1 MTTTYTRLPLP
12 PCGVV
17 PPYRVAPRRR
27 IVVLVPLAIAAALAV
42 TARPARAD
50 ESLLAGKRPSSA
62 SGVGNVR
69 ALTDGVGAYEGE
81 EWNTS
86 VAAIFSSDRSYVE
99 FDLGRSVPIA
109 AAYLQG
115 DNNDEYQLAI
125 SEDHANWV
133 PLWAAGPRP
142 EAGLR
147 ERWSDQLSGHG
158 RWVRLTVRGGDSAY
172 SVSEVQLFE
181 QRPAVMPPPLHR
193 AAGESQA
200 ARIRSSLLYVV
211 AAFAFFLLVTRAGSR
226 FWVVLAGG
234 ALALSSL
241 GLAIDAISVGWPLAN
256 REVAFVRAAA
266 AGIALAAALRIGV
279 NVRRWPAD
287 RGVVT
292 VALAVSAIMAFAAFY
307 NLGRP
312 QFWNHAENRP
322 EFVHTNDLRVY
333 QPFAKY
339 FKELGYDGVYLA
351 SVLAYAEDRRGG
363 SLDSIGGQELRGLG
377 DHRLKRVRDIKDDIL
392 QVRTRFTDERWAEF
406 KKDMNF
412 FMDVQGPEYLSTLT
426 DHGANATPV
435 WVFFARLLMAHAPA
449 SEGLLTATGLVD
461 GVLLLLM
468 AGALWWAFGL
478 WPMLLAMVVFGANDL
493 YMFGTNWSGAT
504 LRHDWLAY
512 LGFGAAALKR
522 QRWTAAGIF
531 LALAALIRFFPVVAL
546 MGVAMPAL
554 WAFGERW
561 VRERRRPVLRTW
573 LGEHRAAVHVLVSA
587 AGCVVFMV
595 LLTTALYTPKA
606 WASWF
611 QKVTLLNR
619 DVGVNEIS
627 LRALIAGADNAA
639 GATLQARA
647 VIYVLV
653 VILCVAAVAW
663 LARRRPLHQAMILAM
678 PLVLVISNP
687 SNYYSHF
694 VFLLALLASA
704 GVAPRAGSAEPTD
717 AGPLDTEGQ
726 VVPLVIPFLK
736 VAAPLLALCV
746 GGYWASLDPD
756 LDRHFQDSTALTF
769 IAFVWLYIN
778 LLRVDPATTA
788 FLAAEP
794 ASDPPAAVG

>member
-1 MTTTYTRLPLP
+1 MTITYTLLPTPLRRLASPL
-12 PCGVV
+12 
-17 PPYRVAPRRR
+17 
-27 IVVLVPLAIAAALAV
+27 LLALGAALV
-42 TARPARAD
+42 TLAARPAHA
-50 ESLLAGKRPSSA
+50 EENLLAGKRPSTS
-62 SGVGNVR
+62 SGVTNAR
-69 ALTDGVGAYEGE
+69 ALTDGAGAYEGE

-86 VAAIFSSDRSYVE
+86 VAAILSSDRAFVE
-99 FDLGRSVPIA
+99 FDLGRSVSIT

-115 DNNDEYQLAI
+115 DNNDEYALAI
-125 SEDHANWV
+125 SEDHSTFV
-133 PLWAAGPRP
+133 PLWTAGPRP

-147 ERWSDQLSGHG
+147 ERWTDQLSGHG
-158 RWVRLTVRGGDSAY
+158 RWIRLTVRGGDSAY
-172 SVSEVQLFE
+172 SVSEVQLYE
-181 QRPAVMPPPLHR
+181 QRPAVMPPLIHR

-200 ARIRSSLLYVV
+200 AWVRSSLLYLVV
-211 AAFAFFLLVTRAGSR
+211 AFAFFLLVTRARSR
-226 FWVVLAGG
+226 LWVLLAGG
-234 ALALSSL
+234 AVALCAV
-241 GLAIDAISVGWPLAN
+241 GLAVDAISLGWPLAN

-279 NVRRWPAD
+279 RVRRWPAD
-287 RGVVT
+287 RGVVSA
-292 VALAVSAIMAFAAFY
+292 ALAVAAVMAFAAFY

-363 SLDSIGGQELRGLG
+363 SLDSIGMQEVRSLG
-377 DHRLKRVRDIKDDIL
+377 DHRVRRVHELKDEIQEVRS
-392 QVRTRFTDERWAEF
+392 RFSDARWAEF

-412 FMDVQGPEYLSTLT
+412 FEDVQGPEYLSTLT

-461 GVLLLLM
+461 ALLLLLM
-468 AGALWWAFGL
+468 AVALWRSFGL
-478 WPMLLAMVVFGANDL
+478 LPMLLAMVVFGANDL

-512 LGFGAAALKR
+512 LGLGAAALKR

-546 MGVAMPAL
+546 MGVALPAL

-561 VRERRRPVLRTW
+561 VREKKRPDLRTW
-573 LGEHRAAVHVLVSA
+573 LGEHRAAVRVLVSA
-587 AGCVVFMV
+587 AACVVFMV

-606 WASWF
+606 WGSWF

-639 GATLQARA
+639 GAVLQAR
-647 VIYVLV
+647 V
-653 VILCVAAVAW
+653 VIFILAEIVCIACVAWV
-663 LARRRPLHQAMILAM
+663 ARRRPLHQAMILAM

-694 VFLLALLASA
+694 VFLLALLA
-704 GVAPRAGSAEPTD
+704 D
-717 AGPLDTEGQ
+717 AGEAREGTDPTAGAAAPDPTVQ
-726 VVPLVIPFLK
+726 GIPLVIPFLR
-736 VAAPLLALCV
+736 VAAPLLALCL

-756 LDRHFQDSTALTF
+756 LDRHFQDSTLLIF

-778 LLRVDPATTA
+778 VLRADPATIA

-794 ASDPPAAVG
+794 SPPSSGQPAGVG

>member
-1 MTTTYTRLPLP
+1 MTTTYTCLPSP
-12 PCGVV
+12 PC
-17 PPYRVAPRRR
+17 RAAASRQRAF
-27 IVVLVPLAIAAALAV
+27 LVSLAIVAASMALG
-42 TARPARAD
+42 ARPARAD
-50 ESLLAGKRPSSA
+50 DNLLAGKRPSGA

-86 VAAIFSSDRSYVE
+86 VAAIFSSDKSWVE
-99 FDLGRSVPIA
+99 FDLGRSVGVT

-115 DNNDEYQLAI
+115 DNNDEYELAI
-125 SEDHANWV
+125 SEDHQSWA

-147 ERWSDQLSGHG
+147 ERWTDQLSGHG

-181 QRPAVMPPPLHR
+181 QRPAMMPPALHR
-193 AAGESQA
+193 KAGESQA
-200 ARIRSSLLYVV
+200 AWIRSSLLYLV
-211 AAFAFFLLVTRAGSR
+211 AAFAFFLLVTRARSPL
-226 FWVVLAGG
+226 WVVLGGG
-234 ALALSSL
+234 AVALVAL
-241 GLAIDAISVGWPLAN
+241 GVAIDAISVGWPLVN

-266 AGIALAAALRIGV
+266 AAIALAASIRIGV
-279 NVRRWPAD
+279 TVRRWPPD

-363 SLDSIGGQELRGLG
+363 NLDSIGMQELRGLG

-392 QVRTRFTDERWAEF
+392 QVRTRFSDARWEEF
-406 KKDMNF
+406 KKDMNY

-435 WVFFARLLMAHAPA
+435 WVFFARLLIGHAPA
-449 SEGLLTATGLVD
+449 SEGLLTAAGLVD

-504 LRHDWLAY
+504 LRHDWLCY

-546 MGVAMPAL
+546 MGVALPAL
-554 WAFGERW
+554 WDFGERW
-561 VRERRRPVLRTW
+561 ARERRRPDLKTW
-573 LGEHRAAVHVLVSA
+573 LAEHRAAVRVLVSA
-587 AGCVVFMV
+587 AATVVFMV
-595 LLTTALYTPKA
+595 LLTTALYSPKA

-639 GATLQARA
+639 GAVLQARA
-647 VIYVLV
+647 GVYVLCL
-653 VILCVAAVAW
+653 ILCVASVGW
-663 LARRRPLHQAMILAM
+663 LARRRPLHQAMVLAM

-694 VFLLALLASA
+694 VFLLALLADVGLA
-704 GVAPRAGSAEPTD
+704 ARDKLDEPTRAGAPDAER
-717 AGPLDTEGQ
+717 Q
-726 VVPLVIPFLK
+726 SVPLVVPFLK
-736 VAAPLLALCV
+736 VAAPLLALCI

-788 FLAAEP
+788 FLAGEP
-794 ASDPPAAVG
+794 ATPASGPPAAVG

>member
-1 MTTTYTRLPLP
+1 MTITYTRLPSP
-12 PCGVV
+12 PH
-17 PPYRVAPRRR
+17 RVAARSRRA
-27 IVVLVPLAIAAALAV
+27 VLVPFALVAAL
-42 TARPARAD
+42 TAAGAGPARAD
-50 ESLLAGKRPSSA
+50 DDLLAGKRPSSV
-62 SGVGNVR
+62 SGVGNVH

-99 FDLGRSVPIA
+99 FDLGSSVPIA

-115 DNNDEYQLAI
+115 DNNDEYDLAV
-125 SEDHANWV
+125 SEDHATWA
-133 PLWAAGPRP
+133 PLWTAGPRP

-147 ERWSDQLSGHG
+147 ERWSDRLSGHG
-158 RWVRLTVRGGDSAY
+158 RWIRLTVRGGDSAY

-181 QRPAVMPPPLHR
+181 QRPAVMPPVLHR
-193 AAGESQA
+193 AAGQSQA
-200 ARIRSSLLYVV
+200 ARVRSSLLYVV
-211 AAFAFFLLVTRAGSR
+211 AAFALFLLVTRARSR
-226 FWVVLAGG
+226 WWIVLSGG
-234 ALALSSL
+234 ALALIAL
-241 GLAIDAISVGWPLAN
+241 GLAADAISIGWPIVN

-266 AGIALAAALRIGV
+266 AGIALAAAIRIGV
-279 NVRRWPAD
+279 TVRRWPPD

-363 SLDSIGGQELRGLG
+363 SLDSLGMQEVRSLG
-377 DHRLKRVRDIKDDIL
+377 DHRVRRVRDIKNDIL
-392 QVRTRFTDERWAEF
+392 GVRTRFSDARWEEF

-412 FMDVQGPEYLSTLT
+412 FMDVQGPDYLSTLT

-435 WVFFARLLMAHAPA
+435 WVFFARILLAHAPA
-449 SEGLLTATGLVD
+449 SEGLLTAAGLVD

-478 WPMLLAMVVFGANDL
+478 WPMLLAMTVFGANDL

-504 LRHDWLAY
+504 LRHDWLCY

-546 MGVAMPAL
+546 LGVALPAL

-561 VRERRRPVLRTW
+561 VRERRRPDVRTW
-573 LGEHRAAVHVLVSA
+573 LAEHRGAVRVLVSA
-587 AGCVVFMV
+587 AASVIFMV
-595 LLTTALYTPKA
+595 LLTTALYSPQA

-639 GATLQARA
+639 GAVLQARA
-647 VIYVLV
+647 AIYVLTI
-653 VILCVAAVAW
+653 ILCIASVAW
-663 LARRRPLHQAMILAM
+663 LARRRPLHQSMIIAM

-687 SNYYSHF
+687 SNYYSHL
-694 VFLLALLASA
+694 VFLLALLADVGLA
-704 GVAPRAGSAEPTD
+704 ARAGTPERIGNGAPDAEPE
-717 AGPLDTEGQ
+717 A
-726 VVPLVIPFLK
+726 VPLVVPFLK

-756 LDRHFQDSTALTF
+756 LDRHFQDSTVLIF

-788 FLAAEP
+788 FLAGEP
-794 ASDPPAAVG
+794 GTPISGPPAGVG

>member
-1 MTTTYTRLPLP
+1 MLA
-12 PCGVV
+12 VV
-17 PPYRVAPRRR
+17 A
-27 IVVLVPLAIAAALAV
+27 LVALA
-42 TARPARAD
+42 ARPAHAED
-50 ESLLAGKRPSSA
+50 NLLAGKRPASS
-62 SGVGNVR
+62 SGVGNTH

-86 VAAIFSSDRSYVE
+86 VAAIFSSERAYVE

-115 DNNDEYQLAI
+115 DNNDEYELAI
-125 SEDHANWV
+125 SEDRSNFV
-133 PLWAAGPRP
+133 PLWTAAPRP

-147 ERWSDQLSGHG
+147 ERWTDRLSGHG

-181 QRPAVMPPPLHR
+181 QRPAVMPPVFHR

-200 ARIRSSLLYVV
+200 AWVRSSLLYLV
-211 AAFAFFLLVTRAGSR
+211 AAFAFFLLVTRARSR

-234 ALALSSL
+234 AVALVAL
-241 GLAIDAISVGWPLAN
+241 GLAVNAISIGWPLAN

-279 NVRRWPAD
+279 SVRRWPPD

-292 VALAVSAIMAFAAFY
+292 VALAVSAVMAFAAFY

-363 SLDSIGGQELRGLG
+363 SLDSIGMQEVRSLG
-377 DHRLKRVRDIKDDIL
+377 DHRLRRVREIKDEIL
-392 QVRTRFTDERWAEF
+392 QVRTRFSDARWEEF

-412 FMDVQGPEYLSTLT
+412 FEDVQGPEYLSTLT

-435 WVFFARLLMAHAPA
+435 WVFFARLLIGHAPA
-449 SEGLLTATGLVD
+449 SEGLLTAAGLVD
-461 GVLLLLM
+461 ALLLLLM
-468 AGALWWAFGL
+468 AVALWRSFGL
-478 WPMLLAMVVFGANDL
+478 WPMLLAMTVFGANDL

-546 MGVAMPAL
+546 MGVALPAL

-561 VRERRRPVLRTW
+561 VRERKRPDLRTW
-573 LGEHRAAVHVLVSA
+573 LGEHRAAVRVLLSA
-587 AGCVVFMV
+587 AACVVFMV
-595 LLTTALYTPKA
+595 LLTTVLYTPKA
-606 WASWF
+606 WVSWF

-639 GATLQARA
+639 GAVLQARI
-647 VIYVLV
+647 VIF
-653 VILCVAAVAW
+653 ILAEIICIASVAW

-694 VFLLALLASA
+694 VFLLALLADVGLTERA
-704 GVAPRAGSAEPTD
+704 ATAAAPG
-717 AGPLDTEGQ
+717 AGPSDTEGKALPL
-726 VVPLVIPFLK
+726 VVPFLR

-756 LDRHFQDSTALTF
+756 LDRHFQDSTLLIF
-769 IAFVWLYIN
+769 ISFIWLYIN
-778 LLRVDPATTA
+778 VLRVDPTTTA

-794 ASDPPAAVG
+794 ATPPSGPPAPVG

>member
-1 MTTTYTRLPLP
+1 MTITYTLLP
-12 PCGVV
+12 
-17 PPYRVAPRRR
+17 RPRRKLASPL
-27 IVVLVPLAIAAALAV
+27 VLALAAALA
-42 TARPARAD
+42 TLAARPARAD
-50 ESLLAGKRPSSA
+50 DNLLAGKRPSSS
-62 SGVGNVR
+62 SGVSNTR
-69 ALTDGVGAYEGE
+69 ALTDGVGAYEGA

-86 VAAIFSSDRSYVE
+86 VAAIFSSDRAYVE
-99 FDLGRSVPIA
+99 FDLGSSVA
-109 AAYLQG
+109 VVAAYLQG
-115 DNNDEYQLAI
+115 DNNDEYELAI
-125 SEDHANWV
+125 SEDHSTFV

-147 ERWSDQLSGHG
+147 ERWTDRLSGHG
-158 RWVRLTVRGGDSAY
+158 RWIRLTVRGGDSAY

-181 QRPAVMPPPLHR
+181 QRPAVMPPNIHR

-200 ARIRSSLLYVV
+200 AWVRSSLLYLVV
-211 AAFAFFLLVTRAGSR
+211 AFAFFLLVTRARSR
-226 FWVVLAGG
+226 LWVVLASG
-234 ALALSSL
+234 AVALVAI
-241 GLAIDAISVGWPLAN
+241 GLAIDAISIGWPMAN

-279 NVRRWPAD
+279 TVRRWPPD
-287 RGVVT
+287 RGVIT
-292 VALAVSAIMAFAAFY
+292 AALAVAAVMAFAAFY

-312 QFWNHAENRP
+312 QFWNHQENRP

-351 SVLAYAEDRRGG
+351 SVLAFAEDRRGG
-363 SLDSIGGQELRGLG
+363 SLDAIGMQEVRSLG
-377 DHRLKRVRDIKDDIL
+377 DHRVRRVRELKDEIRE
-392 QVRTRFTDERWAEF
+392 VRSRFSDARWEEF

-412 FMDVQGPEYLSTLT
+412 FEDVQGPEYLSTLT

-435 WVFFARLLMAHAPA
+435 WVFFARLLLAHAPA
-449 SEGLLTATGLVD
+449 SEGLMTATGLVD
-461 GVLLLLM
+461 GLLLLLM
-468 AGALWWAFGL
+468 AFALWRAFGL

-554 WAFGERW
+554 WALGERW
-561 VRERRRPVLRTW
+561 YQERKRPDLRAW
-573 LGEHRAAVHVLVSA
+573 LGEHRGAVRVLVSA
-587 AGCVVFMV
+587 AACVVFMV
-595 LLTTALYTPKA
+595 LLTTVLYSPRA

-639 GATLQARA
+639 GAVLQARA
-647 VIYVLV
+647 LVYVLAIIV
-653 VILCVAAVAW
+653 CVGCVLW
-663 LARRRPLHQAMILAM
+663 VARRRPLHQAMILAM

-687 SNYYSHF
+687 SNYYSHL
-694 VFLLALLASA
+694 VFLLALLADA
-704 GVAPRAGSAEPTD
+704 GLGTRAGSAPEAV
-717 AGPLDTEGQ
+717 AGAPDSPAAA
-726 VVPLVIPFLK
+726 VPLVIPFLK

-746 GGYWASLDPD
+746 GGYWASLDTD
-756 LDRHFQDSTALTF
+756 LDRHFQDSTLLTF

-778 LLRVDPATTA
+778 VLRVDPATTA

-794 ASDPPAAVG
+794 KSPSSGQPAGVG

>member
-1 MTTTYTRLPLP
+1 MTITYTRLPTP
-12 PCGVV
+12 PC
-17 PPYRVAPRRR
+17 R
-27 IVVLVPLAIAAALAV
+27 IATLGRGAFLVPLAIVAALMTVA
-42 TARPARAD
+42 ARPARA
-50 ESLLAGKRPSSA
+50 EENLLAGRRPSSS

-86 VAAIFSSDRSYVE
+86 VAAIFSSDRAYVE
-99 FDLGRSVPIA
+99 FDLGRSVPMA

-115 DNNDEYQLAI
+115 DNNDEYALAT
-125 SEDHANWV
+125 SEDHASWT
-133 PLWAAGPRP
+133 PLWTAGPQP
-142 EAGLR
+142 AAGLR
-147 ERWSDQLSGHG
+147 ERWTDHLSGHG

-172 SVSEVQLFE
+172 SVSEVQLFDE
-181 QRPAVMPPPLHR
+181 RPAVMPPVLHR
-193 AAGESQA
+193 KAGESQA
-200 ARIRSSLLYVV
+200 AWIRSSLLYVV
-211 AAFAFFLLVTRAGSR
+211 AAFAFFLLVTRARSR
-226 FWVVLAGG
+226 FWVVLGGG
-234 ALALSSL
+234 AVALVAL
-241 GLAIDAISVGWPLAN
+241 GVAIDAISVGWPLVN

-266 AGIALAAALRIGV
+266 AGIALAAAVRIGV
-279 NVRRWPAD
+279 TVRRWPPD

-312 QFWNHAENRP
+312 QFWNHQENRP

-363 SLDSIGGQELRGLG
+363 SLDSMGMQELRGLG
-377 DHRLKRVRDIKDDIL
+377 DHRLKRVRDIKEEIL
-392 QVRTRFTDERWAEF
+392 QVRTRFSDARWAEF

-435 WVFFARLLMAHAPA
+435 WVFFARILLAHAPA
-449 SEGLLTATGLVD
+449 SEGLMTATGLVD

-504 LRHDWLAY
+504 LRHDWLCY

-546 MGVAMPAL
+546 MGVALPAL

-561 VRERRRPVLRTW
+561 VRERRRPDLRTW
-573 LGEHRAAVHVLVSA
+573 LAEHRAAVRVLLSA
-587 AGCVVFMV
+587 AACVVFMV
-595 LLTTALYTPKA
+595 LLTTVLYTPKA
-606 WASWF
+606 WASWL

-639 GATLQARA
+639 GAVLQARA
-647 VIYVLV
+647 GVYVLA
-653 VILCVAAVAW
+653 VILCVASVAW

-687 SNYYSHF
+687 SNYYSHL
-694 VFLLALLASA
+694 VFLLALLADV
-704 GVAPRAGSAEPTD
+704 GLGTRASTAEPAGGAARD
-717 AGPLDTEGQ
+717 AENQ
-726 VVPLVIPFLK
+726 AVPLVVPFLK
-736 VAAPLLALCV
+736 VAAPLLALCI

-756 LDRHFQDSTALTF
+756 LDRHFQDSTALIF

-794 ASDPPAAVG
+794 ARPASGPPAAMG